1 MLLESIDYAQH
12 ERTIRAWKL
21 EKCSFGK
28 INLIV
33 GRNAAGKSR
42 TLSIIHALANLLC
55 GYQKMRYTSGNYKVR
70 FDNNGEVIDYH
81 LRYRNRVITKEKL
94 DINSKNRLNRGV
106 KGEGEIY
113 YAGED
118 KNMKFQTPESELASV
133 ARRDNIQHP
142 FLQNLYD
149 WGESV
154 ILYRFGSKLG
164 QDQLMIFG
172 KGKGQEEEQKLDI
185 KNQDKVISIFKQGEK
200 KYAKRFTKA
209 IIQGMRDIG
218 YEITSIG
225 LERPFDLIIEP
236 NIPLSVDVSGLF
248 VQESDL
254 KAKTYQPE
262 MAQGMWRALSLI
274 IHITYSQ
281 LSGTPRCIL
290 VDDIGEGLDYERSS
304 AIVKLLI
311 KRAKNAPIQLIM
323 TTNDRFVMNTV
334 PLEYWCIIRR
344 TGGICR
350 IYNYKNSAKLF
361 NEFALSGLN
370 NFDFFSSNYYLK
382 S

>member
-1 MLLESIDYAQH
+1 MLLESIDYSQY
-12 ERTIRAWKL
+12 ERTLQAWKL
-21 EKCSFGK
+21 EKCSFGN

-42 TLSIIHALANLLC
+42 TLNIIYALANLLC
-55 GYQKMRYTSGNYKVR
+55 GYHKMAYVSGNYKVR
-70 FDNNGEVIDYH
+70 FDNKGEKIDYYV
-81 LRYRNRVITKEKL
+81 RYKNRAITKEKL
-94 DINSKNRLNRGV
+94 DINSKNRLNRRV

-118 KNMKFQTPESELASV
+118 KNMKFQTPENELASV

-149 WGESV
+149 WGDSTL
-154 ILYRFGSKLG
+154 LYRFGTKLG
-164 QDQLMIFG
+164 QDQLAVFG
-172 KGKGQEEEQKLDI
+172 KGKGQEKEQKLDI
-185 KNQDKVISIFKQGEK
+185 KNQDMVISIFRQGEK
-200 KYAKRFTKA
+200 KYATRFTKA
-209 IIQGMRDIG
+209 IIQGMGDIG
-218 YEITSIG
+218 YKITSVG
-225 LERPFDLIIEP
+225 LERPFDLVIDA
-236 NIPLSVDVSGLF
+236 NIPLAGDVSGLF

-254 KAKTYQPE
+254 KGKTYQPE

-281 LSGTPRCIL
+281 LSGTQQCIL

-304 AIVKLLI
+304 AIVKLLV

-361 NEFALSGLN
+361 NEFALLGLN